1 VLPRTALQD
10 SDLVVLDFAVNDGHI
25 SPPGRDRQGY
35 AFSGGARRGFEQ
47 LLRKSLK
54 LRAQPA
60 VALLHFFSWNATR
73 DKVEVGGS
81 LGGWGEGAE
90 CEGCPCLA
98 AVRSQVALVHVPA

>member
-1 VLPRTALQD
+1 
-10 SDLVVLDFAVNDGHI
+10 VVLDFAVNDGHI

-60 VALLHFFSWNATR
+60 VTLLHFFSWNATR
-73 DKVEVGGS
+73 DKVEVGGCMVDGVRGQS
-81 LGGWGEGAE
+81 ACGGL
-90 CEGCPCLA
+90 PLPR
-98 AVRSQVALVHVPA
+98 V